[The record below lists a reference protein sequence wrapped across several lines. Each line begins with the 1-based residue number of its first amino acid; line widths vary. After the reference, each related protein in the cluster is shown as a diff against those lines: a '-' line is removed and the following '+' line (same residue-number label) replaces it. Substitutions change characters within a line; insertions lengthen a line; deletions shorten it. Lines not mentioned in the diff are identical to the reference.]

1 MTSADYQ
8 TEFDHQ
14 NAAGFYP
21 ICVQGGGVGAN
32 TRYVAIFAKQDISLS
47 REWSVTGTAV
57 PALAGFDHAMQT
69 FMQAN
74 GVRAAQ
80 LAIAKNGVTKL
91 SRAYTWAEAGYRIT
105 QPSDRFLLA
114 SCSKMFLA
122 AAVQALY
129 DAKKL
134 KPDTNVYPL
143 LGFSSPADPRSDTIT
158 IQQLLDHTGGYD
170 DTATGSNFDPTYNM
184 RKIALDLNLGHPVT
198 KLDVARYMY
207 GRMLDFTPGTNNKY
221 SNFGYLLA
229 GAVVEKVTGMKY
241 FDYVK
246 TTLLQPAN
254 IAEVLVFPTLAS
266 QRTNNEAIAE
276 DEGLGL
282 SPLDLTSQLLVPA
295 VYGGDGEINEVGDP
309 NAGTGASAHALTQF
323 IHLHAVWGNGP
334 RAAGFA
340 RAGSTPGAS
349 SLAVSRS
356 DGVDWAYV
364 INTRDWPPSTS
375 PTLDDLGNSI
385 TQLLDTT
392 PIA

>member
-1 MTSADYQ
+1 
-8 TEFDHQ
+8 
-14 NAAGFYP
+14 
-21 ICVQGGGVGAN
+21 
-32 TRYVAIFAKQDISLS
+32 
-47 REWSVTGTAV
+47 
-57 PALAGFDHAMQT
+57 
-69 FMQAN
+69 
-74 GVRAAQ
+74 
-80 LAIAKNGVTKL
+80 
-91 SRAYTWAEAGYRIT
+91 
-105 QPSDRFLLA
+105 
-114 SCSKMFLA
+114 
-122 AAVQALY
+122 
-129 DAKKL
+129 
-134 KPDTNVYPL
+134 
-143 LGFSSPADPRSDTIT
+143 
-158 IQQLLDHTGGYD
+158 
-170 DTATGSNFDPTYNM
+170 
-184 RKIALDLNLGHPVT
+184 
-198 KLDVARYMY
+198 MY

-254 IAEVLVFPTLAS
+254 ISEVLVFPTLAS

-375 PTLDDLGNSI
+375 PTLDDLGNAI